1 MNGNDGIADGDINRR
16 SGYGMADGWV
26 VPLHILG
33 EELKGLV
40 FGIITFSRMVLS
52 FLT

>member
-1 MNGNDGIADGDINRR
+1 MNGDGRIADGDINRR
-16 SGYGMADGWV
+16 SCYDMADRWV
-26 VPLHILG
+26 VPLQILG
-33 EELKGLV
+33 EEPKALV